1 LAKKELQKFKQDQL
15 KLKRENK
22 VEETDKPY
30 EVVSFKSENKVSLKK
45 KKIGE
50 KRLRFSNRRKKSIEV
65 ESREKKIRMRK
76 EERVENIGKHLSFYT
91 KESEIKSSYFS
102 YMLMILLVYKNACLN
117 TNNLDSFIPSVVISL
132 L

>member
-1 LAKKELQKFKQDQL
+1 
-15 KLKRENK
+15 
-22 VEETDKPY
+22 
-30 EVVSFKSENKVSLKK
+30 VSFKSENKVSLK